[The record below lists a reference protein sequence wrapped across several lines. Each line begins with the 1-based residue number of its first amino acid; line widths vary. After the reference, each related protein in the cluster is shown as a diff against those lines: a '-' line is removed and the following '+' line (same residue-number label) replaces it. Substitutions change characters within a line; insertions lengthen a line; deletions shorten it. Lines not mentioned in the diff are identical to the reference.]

1 MPKYEPIDISA
12 ELKAV
17 SERLSQLMQLV
28 KEDLVLIS
36 QPELNEYIKQI
47 RLYLTE
53 IRRIAMRHTPKD
65 ARKAMM
71 ERLEEYRKLDP
82 NYEKTTIISDPDTE
96 QD

>member
-1 MPKYEPIDISA
+1 MTKYEPIDVSA

-28 KEDLVLIS
+28 KEDLVLIR

-65 ARKAMM
+65 AKEAMM
-71 ERLEEYRKLDP
+71 QRLEAYRKLSTI
-82 NYEKTTIISDPDTE
+82 YENTTEFSDPETK